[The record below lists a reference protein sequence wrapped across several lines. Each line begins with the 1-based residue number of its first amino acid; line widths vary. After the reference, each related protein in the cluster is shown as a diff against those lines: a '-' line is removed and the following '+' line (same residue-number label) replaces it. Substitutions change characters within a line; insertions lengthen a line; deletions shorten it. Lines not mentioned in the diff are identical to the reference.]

1 MATVK
6 CTTVLVQVVG
16 VWVKRGGVWIKVHAD
31 PMGVLSMR
39 VQGEWVGGLSHYA
52 LTGLGTQASVPN
64 RHSLTVRPTSS
75 GQNDSS
81 ATFLASVTKTVI
93 RAEAV
98 LKCTEVYTTLCTTDT
113 PCALQCSTF
122 ESTSQSG

>member
-1 MATVK
+1 M
-6 CTTVLVQVVG
+6 
-16 VWVKRGGVWIKVHAD
+16 WVKRGGVWIKLHAD
-31 PMGVLSMR
+31 PIGVLGMR

-52 LTGLGTQASVPN
+52 LMGSRAQASVPN

-81 ATFLASVTKTVI
+81 VTFLAFVTKTVI

-98 LKCTEVYTTLCTTDT
+98 LKCTDVYTMLCTTDT
-113 PCALQCSTF
+113 PCALQCSAI
-122 ESTSQSG
+122 ESASQSGSTFPM